1 MEHNEVVVTMIRLD
15 LRKPHATP
23 DLSNH
28 WQQSLPFDAVA
39 ACSKR
44 TPVERHTKQRE
55 FIPRGQARSVRWR
68 TRRVCAFRAMVNN
81 ASTG

>member
-28 WQQSLPFDAVA
+28 WQQSLHLM
-39 ACSKR
+39 R
-44 TPVERHTKQRE
+44 LQPVQSEH
-55 FIPRGQARSVRWR
+55 PLRGTQS
-68 TRRVCAFRAMVNN
+68 N
-81 ASTG
+81 ASLYREDKPGLCAGERGVYAHSAQW